1 MYDYDEPEVDDRVR
15 AYAVEHDVN
24 PNVLDW
30 HLEAHHGWERHDS
43 GYEEAI
49 PDAANC
55 VRANECDG
63 DPLDIHLPKSV
74 KDKL

>member
-1 MYDYDEPEVDDRVR
+1 MYDYDEPAVDDRVR
-15 AYAVEHDVN
+15 EYADEHDVN
-24 PNVLDW
+24 MYALDW
-30 HLEAHHGWERHDS
+30 HLEAHHGWERHDR

-55 VRANECDG
+55 VRKNECEG
-63 DPLDIHLPKSV
+63 EELTSQLPKSV